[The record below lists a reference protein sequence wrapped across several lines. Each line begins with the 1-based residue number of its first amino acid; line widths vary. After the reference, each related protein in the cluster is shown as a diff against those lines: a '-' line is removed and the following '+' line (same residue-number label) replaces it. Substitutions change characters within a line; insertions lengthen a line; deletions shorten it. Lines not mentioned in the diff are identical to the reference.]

1 MKTEEELLKIIHD
14 NEYFL
19 PFESNAYIVSVNK
32 KDDEIEMGL
41 NVLMASPMVG
51 ENGEIR
57 NPHARTS
64 RYGLMFRLKLSD
76 LFQLADV
83 QQRVKDYEDDYKLV
97 MEEKC
102 GEDDRLH
109 CTCVP
114 SLRAAVKEARS
125 EMFDLYHQACCVEQ
139 SYRVLPG
146 LPDTDNLSKY
156 DNQCMSTY
164 EYAEEKL
171 LEWGLLKPE
180 QCLRRKLIKFE
191 LPFPL
196 KRIPFDLLKDTE
208 VKIPV
213 DPAPVE
219 PEGADEEKK

>member
-76 LFQLADV
+76 LFQLAGGQAPPIRDISYTMTKLEEALKKIEEL
-83 QQRVKDYEDDYKLV
+83 QQEAPRCPHFVANDYVHDGETAYRCAAGKCSWATGKHDEECDIVAGLGKDL
-97 MEEKC
+97 
-102 GEDDRLH
+102 
-109 CTCVP
+109 
-114 SLRAAVKEARS
+114 KEARQ
-125 EMFDLYHQACCVEQ
+125 EMFDLYHQACLVHPNSSEDPIREFQ
-139 SYRVLPG
+139 
-146 LPDTDNLSKY
+146 Y
-156 DNQCMSTY
+156 DNQCMSCY
-164 EYAEEKL
+164 EYAEDKL
-171 LEWGLLKPE
+171 IEWELLKPE
-180 QCLRRKLIKFE
+180 QCLQRKK
-191 LPFPL
+191 
-196 KRIPFDLLKDTE
+196 
-208 VKIPV
+208 
-213 DPAPVE
+213 
-219 PEGADEEKK
+219 